1 MAYKAYITEALV
13 CGSED
18 RLTSDRSLHLFARE
32 AGMLR
37 ANVKSVREE
46 RSKQRY
52 ALQDFSYARIT
63 LVRGKSG
70 WRVAG
75 AEAIENFYLRAE
87 TREARAFVIRVCS
100 LLRRVVRGES
110 PHTRIFDD
118 VTYAL
123 GASWGNDIDSREPIL
138 TLRILNELGYI
149 SPHPAYN
156 HFLAPEKFQNI
167 ELVLAGEARTQTK
180 QAIEK
185 ALVESQL

>member
-37 ANVKSVREE
+37 ANVKSLREE

-149 SPHPAYN
+149 SPHPSYN